1 MEVNKKFNQQFSIVN
16 LGQQD
21 VPYVNEDVK
30 SRTQWVQV
38 GIKLIDDF
46 FFQLNAAYNT
56 STTNAACIEG
66 IADLIYGKGLYTL

>member
-30 SRTQWVQV
+30 SRTQWVSGSLEQRT
-38 GIKLIDDF
+38 
-46 FFQLNAAYNT
+46 Y
-56 STTNAACIEG
+56 
-66 IADLIYGKGLYTL
+66 